1 MNKLFALSSIALL
14 SLTLCACDGGA
25 SNQSPSAPVAP
36 SAQSRASSE
45 SAPAKSS
52 EPGAKA
58 AAAQN
63 AGEKV
68 VRVSHFWVSPTLD
81 AQDDFNG
88 WVAVRAGLSETLFKL
103 DDKGLP
109 VPNLVKGFE
118 RLDDRSLKLEL
129 IPDLKFQDGSAVTAQ
144 DVKESLEH
152 SAQNPRTPDYF
163 VLEGIEV
170 TDSHTLIIKTQ
181 GPNGALPNNL
191 CEPLFALQKIEGQSD
206 LKNRPLG
213 TGPFRVTDFK
223 PNASLTL
230 ERNPYFRGEPSA
242 FDKVQFYQVEDANSR
257 YLALLSGEQDLSATL
272 DQSTLQ
278 QIEAGKDSDLKIA
291 RAPSPRVN
299 VVYLNFKNPLLQN
312 PKIRE
317 VLALCTDKEQIAT
330 LIGGTPAPS
339 LFSKALPM
347 STDFEELYPYNLEKA
362 RQILKELGAEDTDH
376 DGILNLD
383 GVNLS
388 FDYKFKADHGSADSL
403 FIAQI
408 LEQNLKAAGIRLNL
422 VPTQNL
428 LYDMAQGDFDLAS
441 ANDSSA
447 PVGDGESF
455 LFSHYHSRGQSNF
468 QGYENAQVD
477 ALIESLQ
484 NTVDFEERI
493 RLQQEIAYLLSQD
506 LAALYINYLEGN
518 EVYRSDLEGV
528 RQAAFDYYFVDEKI
542 RPQEDPE

>member
-1 MNKLFALSSIALL
+1 MNKLYALSSIALL

-25 SNQSPSAPVAP
+25 SNQSPSAPVAS
-36 SAQSRASSE
+36 SAQSQGSSE
-45 SAPAKSS
+45 SAPAAGSDQ
-52 EPGAKA
+52 GA
-58 AAAQN
+58 AAAASQQE
-63 AGEKV
+63 GEKV
-68 VRVSHFWVSPTLD
+68 LRVSHFWVSPTLD

-109 VPNLVKGFE
+109 VPNLVKAFE

-170 TDSHTLIIKTQ
+170 MDDRTLVIKTQ
-181 GPNGALPNNL
+181 GPTGALPNNL

-213 TGPFRVTDFK
+213 TGPFMVVDFK

-278 QIEAGKDSDLKIA
+278 QIEADKDSNLKIA

-317 VLALCTDKEQIAT
+317 VLALCTDKEQIAL

-468 QGYENAQVD
+468 QGYENARVD
-477 ALIESLQ
+477 ALIETLQ
-484 NTVDFEERI
+484 NTVEFEERI

-518 EVYRSDLEGV
+518 EVYRSDLKGV

-542 RPQEDPE
+542 RPQETPE